1 MTLAQTFLWVC
12 ENAKGPLKFLPNDR
26 NQLASGSSSWVL
38 RTNQKP
44 KNANLFKWPWLQE
57 GRNRPTGQRQEEGG
71 FTVVRQSLGLDSS
84 SNSTIVAVS
93 FSVSLQQMTNE
104 SSKHHNGLHPWKD
117 PQPTK
122 REPVLQTGTQELYKF
137 PTRNQEIFTKS
148 DHVLDYETN
157 SKFKIHTRGVKYKT
171 YLLINY

>member
-1 MTLAQTFLWVC
+1 M
-12 ENAKGPLKFLPNDR
+12 
-26 NQLASGSSSWVL
+26 
-38 RTNQKP
+38 
-44 KNANLFKWPWLQE
+44 
-57 GRNRPTGQRQEEGG
+57 
-71 FTVVRQSLGLDSS
+71 VRQSLGLDSS